1 MPSSH
6 RLARALAAIS
16 VFITCC
22 TGQQCYFPGGTES
35 DHTPCASN
43 GSPSACCAS
52 SAFCLENGL
61 CLEQG
66 ILTRGSC
73 TDKTWESEACAG
85 YCRQESPGGSI
96 AIKPCEASGSR
107 STFVCGLNNT
117 HCRDSTK
124 TFTLSGTNSLIL
136 RPAQV
141 SALVA
146 PILSSSSSSSAT
158 TLPTTSVQPSAE
170 ISSCPDAANGPYY
183 TLGQMAGLGAG
194 LGIPLFIA
202 VCTAFMFWRKEHQ
215 RRPKLMYEL
224 PDDELFDRKP
234 PPSTFF
240 PAHPAVR
247 SLSSREGGFGVK
259 PAYDLR
265 SFSPVVSPIAQGRDT
280 PPHMHSFAERYSAM
294 NHNNNTNSKAVSSI
308 TTTSLSSPM
317 HEETI
322 SELDGQPVG
331 SAFRFTTHMKA
342 PGGDKE
348 KNVPATTTIDL
359 GNRTITTNNSPFQ
372 SNNNGGYN
380 GNHSN
385 SNNSSRPFRDRERD
399 RI

>member
-1 MPSSH
+1 M
-6 RLARALAAIS
+6 
-16 VFITCC
+16 
-22 TGQQCYFPGGTES
+22 
-35 DHTPCASN
+35 
-43 GSPSACCAS
+43 
-52 SAFCLENGL
+52 
-61 CLEQG
+61 
-66 ILTRGSC
+66 
-73 TDKTWESEACAG
+73 
-85 YCRQESPGGSI
+85 
-96 AIKPCEASGSR
+96 
-107 STFVCGLNNT
+107 CGLNNT